1 MENRLFPQDLAKPLP
16 VKIPAVVAVCRG
28 DNCLSA
34 VSLAWLRPGFL
45 KQAGHNQ
52 GSGTEMVC
60 VQKLHFKEEK
70 RCRNKCCLM

>member
-1 MENRLFPQDLAKPLP
+1 MENRQTVSPGLGETLAGEDTSCGCSLQ
-16 VKIPAVVAVCRG
+16 G

-34 VSLAWLRPGFL
+34 VSLAWVRPGFL
-45 KQAGHNQ
+45 KQGGHDK

-70 RCRNKCCLM
+70 KVP